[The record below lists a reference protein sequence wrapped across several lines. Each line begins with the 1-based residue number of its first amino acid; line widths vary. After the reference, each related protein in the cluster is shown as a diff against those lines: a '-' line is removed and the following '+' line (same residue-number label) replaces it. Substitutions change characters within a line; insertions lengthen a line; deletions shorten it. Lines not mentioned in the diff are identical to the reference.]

1 MAGPKPF
8 VLLDEALK
16 QNSRLAVLLAQA
28 RLHERLLGQIRQILP
43 QPLDSH
49 CLYCVL
55 RGGGRL
61 ILYTDGAAWAFRLR
75 FYQAELRSALK
86 EIGPLES
93 IQIRVLLPIERVAK
107 PPLAAKIPTPQAIDQ
122 LDKTTA
128 AIADPDLK
136 RSFKRLLYTLRRAAQ
151 RKM

>member
-1 MAGPKPF
+1 MVGPKPF

-16 QNSRLAVLLAQA
+16 QDSKLALLLTQA
-28 RLHERLLGQIRQILP
+28 RLHERLLGKIRQILP
-43 QPLDSH
+43 QPLDAH

-61 ILYTDGAAWAFRLR
+61 ILYTDGAAWASRLR
-75 FYQAELRSALK
+75 FYQTELRSALK

-93 IQIRVLLPIERVAK
+93 IQFRVLLPTERVVK
-107 PPLAAKIPTPQAIDQ
+107 PPLAPKIPSPQALDR
-122 LDKTTA
+122 LDKTTV

-136 RSFKRLLYTLRRAAQ
+136 RSLQRLVRTLRRAARQ
-151 RKM
+151 KT